1 MPQKIPITL
10 NENVLNVVLEERLD
24 IGNSTKLIEELNK
37 YREDENIT
45 EVVFDARKLTY
56 IASTGIRAVLFAK
69 QSIGNNPKVT
79 IIGASADVYHIFD
92 MTGLTKYIELKD
104 TQE

>member
-92 MTGLTKYIELKD
+92 MTGLTKYIEFKD

>member
-79 IIGASADVYHIFD
+79 IIGASADVYNIFD
-92 MTGLTKYIELKD
+92 MTGLTKYIEFKD

>member
-10 NENVLNVVLEERLD
+10 NEYVLNVVLEERLD

-79 IIGASADVYHIFD
+79 IICASADVYHIFD
-92 MTGLTKYIELKD
+92 MTGLTKYIEFMD

>member
-45 EVVFDARKLTY
+45 EVVFDARKLIY
-56 IASTGIRAVLFAK
+56 IASTGIRAALFAK

-79 IIGASADVYHIFD
+79 FIGASADVYHIFD
-92 MTGLTKYIELKD
+92 MTGLTKYIEFKD

>member
-1 MPQKIPITL
+1 MPQKIPISL

-92 MTGLTKYIELKD
+92 MTGLTKYIEFKD